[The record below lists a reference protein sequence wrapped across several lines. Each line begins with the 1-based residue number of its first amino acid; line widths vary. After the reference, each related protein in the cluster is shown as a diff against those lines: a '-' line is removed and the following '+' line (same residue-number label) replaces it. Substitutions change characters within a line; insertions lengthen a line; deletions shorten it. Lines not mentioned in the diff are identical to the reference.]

1 MKLFRCH
8 VNAMGVVDHTA
19 ALLVRGT
26 RLDQAA
32 KSRQPLMAN
41 YELNGPATVAET
53 IDGEAVVINLERGV
67 YFSIR
72 GIGLGIWTDV
82 LAGASVDDVTT
93 SLCARHPQDAARIP
107 SDVSAF
113 IDRLMEE
120 GLIRSS
126 SHTARSSACIGQANS
141 DSGYDVPSLEKYTDM
156 EALLLLDPI
165 HDTDELGWPNRP

>member
-1 MKLFRCH
+1 
-8 VNAMGVVDHTA
+8 
-19 ALLVRGT
+19 
-26 RLDQAA
+26 
-32 KSRQPLMAN
+32 MAN
-41 YELNGPATVAET
+41 YELNDPATVAET

-82 LAGASVDDVTT
+82 LAGASVGDIITD
-93 SLCARHPQDAARIP
+93 LCTRHPADAARIP

-120 GLIRSS
+120 GLIRSTN
-126 SHTARSSACIGQANS
+126 HTASSSACIAQS
-141 DSGYDVPSLEKYTDM
+141 TFDSRYDIPSLEKYTDM

-165 HDTDELGWPNRP
+165 HDTDDSGWPNRP